1 MVSSDK
7 DVVRGD
13 VSGALVELE
22 EGFGPDDRPGQ
33 VAPLELALGRRLHPE
48 KLKGMSGLHNCRHR
62 TGTRSA
68 TCLQTGSSELTVV

>member
-48 KLKGMSGLHNCRHR
+48 KLKGDEWASQLPTQNWHTICDLPANLTAECR
-62 TGTRSA
+62 G
-68 TCLQTGSSELTVV
+68 

>member
-22 EGFGPDDRPGQ
+22 EGFGPDDRPGE
-33 VAPLELALGRRLHPE
+33 VAPLELAFGRRLHPE
-48 KLKGMSGLHNCRHR
+48 KLKGISGLHNYRHR
-62 TGTRSA
+62 TGIQSA
-68 TCLQTGSSELTVV
+68 TCMQT